1 MIKTIRVGQL
11 VYWKNEPAIVL
22 ELKGLT
28 EAIIRMQVNR
38 QTEVVSVSSL
48 SLGPTSDQK
57 WKPIHLLAEEK
68 EWDTAVERYEL
79 IKPLL
84 DTPNRQLAD
93 VKRIAEASGKSQAT
107 LYRWLQRF
115 EETGLVSSLLRSLR
129 ADKGKQRLDQEAEE
143 IIALQIKTH
152 YMKREPVSICKLA
165 RLVREAC
172 LAAGVEA
179 PNKNTV
185 YARVRE
191 IEQRELTRAHYGP
204 KKAKERYEPLRGKFP
219 GADYPNAVVQID
231 HTKVD
236 VIVVDEEHRL
246 PIGRPYLT
254 MAIDVASKM
263 IGGFRL
269 TLDPPGS
276 MSAGLCIAHAVGR
289 KDHWLAKRDVAA
301 EWPIYGK
308 MRKIHVDNAKEFRG
322 KMLSRACQQHGI
334 ILEHRP
340 RGQPNYGPH
349 IERAFRT
356 FMAETHS
363 LPGTTFSNIQEKLD
377 YDAEGHACM
386 TLAELELWLTVFIV
400 YYYHHQPHKGIT
412 DVPPIKRYY
421 QYVHGNAEQPGI
433 GLPAPI
439 QDEETFRLDFTPYVE
454 RTVQRDGVVIDN
466 INYYSPILRR
476 WIDASDPNNPQAT
489 RKFIFARDPRD
500 ISVVYFLDPE
510 AQTYVPIPYFNS
522 SRPAVSLWE
531 LRAATNELRK
541 DPGVQVDEQ
550 KIFEGI
556 ARMREIEVQA
566 VEKTRLA
573 KQHRATEKRKRRT
586 AEQRKGWVGI
596 HRQQPTHATEQTMDA
611 DPDADEIE
619 PFSDIQIGGQNV

>member
-1 MIKTIRVGQL
+1 MKTIRVGQL

-28 EAIIRMQVNR
+28 EAIIRMQESR
-38 QTEVVSVSSL
+38 QTEVASVSSL
-48 SLGPTSDQK
+48 SLGPNSEQK
-57 WKPIHLLAEEK
+57 WKPAHLLAGEK
-68 EWDTAVERYEL
+68 DWDTALERYEL

-84 DTPNRQLAD
+84 DIPNRQLSD
-93 VKRIAEASGKSQAT
+93 VKRIAEAAGKGQAT

-115 EETGLVSSLLRSLR
+115 EETGLVSSLLRSPR
-129 ADKGKQRLDQEAEE
+129 SDKGKQRLDPEVEE
-143 IIALQIKTH
+143 IISLQIRTH
-152 YMKREPVSICKLA
+152 YLKREPVSISKLA

-172 LAAGVEA
+172 SSADVEA

-191 IEQRELTRAHYGP
+191 IEQREVTRAHYGP
-204 KKAKERYEPLRGKFP
+204 KRAKERFEPLRGGFP

-236 VIVVDEEHRL
+236 IIIVDEEHRL

-254 MAIDVASKM
+254 MAIEVATKM

-269 TLDPPGS
+269 TLDPPGA
-276 MSAGLCIAHAVGR
+276 MSAGLCVAHAVGR
-289 KDHWLAKRDVAA
+289 KEHWLAKRDIAA

-322 KMLSRACQQHGI
+322 NMLSRACQQHGI

-349 IERAFRT
+349 IERSFRT

-363 LPGTTFSNIQEKLD
+363 LPGTTFSNVREKLD
-377 YDAEGHACM
+377 YDSEGNACM
-386 TLAELELWLTVFIV
+386 TLAELELWLTVYIV
-400 YYYHHQPHKGIT
+400 YFYHHHPHKGIT
-412 DVPPIKRYY
+412 DAPPIKKYY
-421 QYVHGNAEQPGI
+421 QYVHGNAEKPGT

-454 RTVQRDGVVIDN
+454 RTVQRNGVVIDN
-466 INYYSPILRR
+466 INYYSPILRQ
-476 WIDASDPNNPQAT
+476 WIDAKDPNNARVA

-500 ISVVYFLDPE
+500 ISVVYFLDPDTQ
-510 AQTYVPIPYFNS
+510 AYVPIPYFNS
-522 SRPAVSLWE
+522 ARPAISLWE
-531 LRAATNELRK
+531 LNAVLKRLRES
-541 DPGVQVDEQ
+541 PEIQVDEE

-556 ARMREIEVQA
+556 VRMREIETAA

-573 KQHRATEKRKRRT
+573 KQHRASEKRKRRT

-596 HRQQPTHATEQTMDA
+596 HQQRPINGPQELAIADLDA
-611 DPDADEIE
+611 DDIE
-619 PFSDIQIGGQNV
+619 PFSDIRVGEINV